1 MFPPNLAATY
11 REGNARTLTFARSK
25 TWDSLKRHSM
35 PVMPYKKQAVSALL
49 SLLQG
54 KIDTPTEITRA
65 RATKK
70 LGIGGQEDRG
80 G

>member
-1 MFPPNLAATY
+1 
-11 REGNARTLTFARSK
+11 
-25 TWDSLKRHSM
+25 M

-65 RATKK
+65 RVTKK
-70 LGIGGQEDRG
+70 LGIGGQEDRSMEG
-80 G
+80 RQVFGNNVHWMDSSKSRSTMVVNPRPPEF